1 MKYTKLET
9 VIETR
14 MLGEVAV
21 TVNVAMAPGM
31 CIDQRYRLNGLLAR
45 GGGSSLWRG
54 TDELLKRHVAV
65 HVFESDP
72 SRSADVFDAVRRTS
86 QITHDGLAQV
96 FDANGSADPP
106 YLVREWIGGRD
117 LGSALVDGPL
127 DPRCAAE
134 VFRQASEA
142 IAVAHAAGMYHLRL
156 TPRSVVWSKA
166 GRVKVVGIGI
176 DAALTG
182 TWVPE
187 PQLVDAQALA
197 KLLRIALSGR
207 WPHQGAAIYP
217 TSSQVVRAWV
227 DRHQGVGREL
237 ASIVRRTLHESGRPI
252 RSPGELADE
261 LRDVALGGRPAA
273 RRPGIGAPDP
283 AIARK
288 RARVRTVAAST
299 KPLRPPGASQRHR
312 GGALRLKR
320 GATAR
325 L

>member
-1 MKYTKLET
+1 MT
-9 VIETR
+9 VIPADVAVATGTR
-14 MLGEVAV
+14 MGK
-21 TVNVAMAPGM
+21 
-31 CIDQRYRLNGLLAR
+31 RYRLNKLLAR
-45 GGGSSLWRG
+45 GVGSSLWRG

-65 HVFESDP
+65 HVFESDS

-86 QITHDGLAQV
+86 QITHGGLAHV
-96 FDANGSADPP
+96 FDANESADPP

-156 TPRSVVWSKA
+156 SPRSVVWSKA
-166 GRVKVVGIGI
+166 GRVKVVGMGI
-176 DAALTG
+176 DAALTS

-217 TSSQVVRAWV
+217 TSSQVMRAWV
-227 DRHQGVGREL
+227 ERHQGVGREL
-237 ASIVRRTLHESGRPI
+237 ASIVRRTLHDGGRPI
-252 RSPGELADE
+252 RSPGQLADE
-261 LRDVALGGRPAA
+261 LRGVALKGRPAA
-273 RRPGIGAPDP
+273 HRPGIGAPDP
-283 AIARK
+283 AIARR
-288 RARVRTVAAST
+288 RARGRTLAAST
-299 KPLRPPGASQRHR
+299 QPLRPPGVSQRPR
-312 GGALRLKR
+312 DA
-320 GATAR
+320 AA
-325 L
+325 